1 MREYFR
7 SPYVIIGVIGIVY
20 YLYRRNILVNKMN
33 KEMLPALSSFSD
45 DIPMEFKNDV
55 EKMSFGEMRKCIYE
69 NEKLI
74 ADKKLQPNEEKK
86 VAKMVK
92 YVVDYNN
99 KNIKKR

>member
-55 EKMSFGEMRKCIYE
+55 EKMSFSEMKSSVYE

-74 ADKKLQPNEEKK
+74 ADKKLQPNEEKQ

-99 KNIKKR
+99 NIKKNR

>member
-1 MREYFR
+1 MREYLR
-7 SPYVIIGVIGIVY
+7 SPYVIIGVIGIIY
-20 YLYRRNILVNKMN
+20 YLYRRNILVNKIN
-33 KEMLPALSSFSD
+33 KEIIPALSSFSD
-45 DIPMEFKNDV
+45 DIPTEFKSDV
-55 EKMSFGEMRKCIYE
+55 EKMSFSEMKRSVAE

-99 KNIKKR
+99 KNIKKK